1 MAFDGIVTKAI
12 VTELKSTILG
22 SHVNKISQPTKTDI
36 VLSLYGAN
44 GANTLEIST
53 NPDFCRISLTSYSK
67 QNPQT
72 PPNFCMLLRKY
83 IQNTKIIE
91 INTFDLDRIIEIVFE
106 GYNELNDLVKRKLY
120 IEIMSRQSNI
130 ILTNENNMIIDTI
143 KHIDTTS
150 RELLPAHEY
159 ILPAND
165 KKSFLNE
172 DLNNFKNEILNYSDK
187 KLHKSIPSIY
197 TGISRQFIKKSA
209 STLAIDFE
217 NYSEF
222 QLENLYNYIK
232 NIISN
237 LGTQNINIVPDEKD
251 YNIVLSPSE
260 TPLPINTFIDD
271 YYHQKETINLFT
283 SARNNL
289 LKVILTNLKKVEKK
303 LDNINEKLVECEK
316 KESFKLYGEL
326 ITAYLYKIDT
336 SKNLTEIT
344 LENYYDENKPITIPL
359 DNSLPPN
366 KNAEKYF
373 KKYTKLKNALEIVSK
388 QKQEALAELNYIES
402 IVFSLSTAQNLNDI
416 EEIYEEVSENVL
428 LKRSL
433 KNKFKK
439 NRKLTK
445 PANAIELYKITINGY
460 TVYLGKN
467 NVQND
472 YLTLKFA
479 DRNDLW
485 FHTQK
490 YHGSHVILKTNGDD
504 DIDEDTLFKCAKL
517 AKDNSKAQN
526 ALNIPVDYCPVRYVK
541 KAPGAKP
548 GMVIYT
554 NFKTIIV
561 P

>member
-12 VTELKSTILG
+12 VTELKNTILG

-36 VLSLYGAN
+36 VLSLYGKT

-53 NPDFCRISLTSYSK
+53 NPDFCRISLTNYSK

-83 IQNTKIIE
+83 IQNTKIVE
-91 INTFDLDRIIEIVFE
+91 INTFDLDRVIEIVFE

-130 ILTNENNMIIDTI
+130 ILTNEKDMIIDTI
-143 KHIDTTS
+143 KHIDST

-159 ILPAND
+159 ILPVND

-172 DLNNFKNEILNYSDK
+172 NVHDFKNEVLNFQDK

-209 STLAIDFE
+209 SILAIDLE
-217 NYSEF
+217 NYTEN
-222 QLENLYNYIK
+222 QLEDLFNYIK

-237 LGTQNINIVPDEKD
+237 FGTQNINIAQDEKD
-251 YNIVLSPSE
+251 YNITLN
-260 TPLPINTFIDD
+260 TCDINLPINTFIDD
-271 YYHQKETINLFT
+271 YYHKLETLNLFT

-289 LKVILTNLKKVEKK
+289 LKVILSNLKKVEKK
-303 LDNINEKLVECEK
+303 LDNINEKLIECDK
-316 KESFKLYGEL
+316 KEIYKLYGEL
-326 ITAYLYKIDT
+326 ITANLYKIDT
-336 SKNLTEIT
+336 SKNLSEIS
-344 LENYYDENKPITIPL
+344 LENYYEENKLITIPL

-439 NRKLTK
+439 NRKFTK
-445 PANAIELYKITINGY
+445 PANAIELYKLNINDY
-460 TVYLGKN
+460 TVYMGKN

-485 FHTQK
+485 FHAQK
-490 YHGSHVILKTNGDD
+490 YHGSHIILKTNSDD
-504 DIDEDTLFKCAKL
+504 DIDEDTLFRCAKL
-517 AKDNSKAQN
+517 AKENSKAQN